1 MNFYSNLPNISISQ
15 FDGEIN
21 LYDVNKNS
29 DIYLKKNDGKN
40 FSNFLNKVGELS
52 PYLKRISKDEKKW
65 LNTVK
70 DKNLNQILND
80 LISDKKL
87 TYKRDIVQGCRLIK
101 KRSFLITSI
110 YDISGYISLD
120 QVSSILTC
128 ISDHIVTLL
137 SNHVIYLRGKDEK
150 ELDLKMNK
158 KNSFSF
164 FIIAMGKMGSF
175 ELNYSSDIDIILFFN
190 FNYTNIKDHFAAKQ
204 FIINKFKKLVK
215 ILTNFSEGDF
225 LYRVDLRLRPDP
237 SSTPIAIDTKFAEN
251 YYQKLGRTWERMAFI
266 KARPVCG
273 DIKKGKEFLK
283 KLDSFIWRNH
293 FDYAAI
299 DEVKNLREKMKLNS
313 PYLKLYDLSGYN
325 IKTGLGGIRDIELFT
340 QTYQLIVAGRNR
352 ELRGAKTVKTLNK
365 LKELGWLDHEPF
377 EKLVRAYNFFRTIEN
392 RLQIVNNTQNQNIPN
407 ESSPQFNQ
415 LATLAGFASC
425 SKFKDLVLQ
434 NLKNVKLITDDFFSN
449 FKFRNV
455 QKKNFLDTE
464 IIKSNEGKLGFK
476 LSNENLFY
484 SKISQLK
491 QLSIFKNESA
501 LRSFNA
507 LIPKISNEIIQFND
521 QNFVIDKFE
530 VFLKKLS
537 SGSQIFPLLE
547 NNPSSIKILLIVL
560 NSSSLISDQLS
571 NDVKLFDLFISKNFM
586 DSISSKETMNNELK
600 IRIGRN
606 NDFEFIIN
614 ELRRFVKERKFQI
627 SIHLILGKINCF
639 TASIFFTDTAEA
651 CVNILIPVIK
661 QNLKKRYG
669 YPSNH
674 LPAILGMGKLGSS
687 EMNFYSDLDLILI
700 YDHNVIYRIK
710 NDKYSSLETY
720 FARYTQALV
729 SAFTSLTEEG
739 KLYDVDMRLRPSGRK
754 GPVATSLSSFL
765 DYQLKKAWVWEHM
778 ALSRG
783 RIIAGDTN
791 TKNKLNRILIKVF
804 DKKIFLQKEIK
815 KQTKNMRLSL
825 QNNYSKKFEPE
836 NIKYG
841 RGGFQELELL
851 VQMGMLLMNIGYRKN
866 NQSPKKLISCL
877 YKVGFFDKEEYKNIT
892 EIYELFFYYQ
902 QVSCIMFFET
912 DQKKILSSHGV
923 DYLIKNLSKSVYYNK
938 EMNLNDLNLLLK
950 QKSQYIGK
958 LFDRKL
964 E

>member
-1 MNFYSNLPNISISQ
+1 
-15 FDGEIN
+15 
-21 LYDVNKNS
+21 
-29 DIYLKKNDGKN
+29 
-40 FSNFLNKVGELS
+40 
-52 PYLKRISKDEKKW
+52 
-65 LNTVK
+65 
-70 DKNLNQILND
+70 
-80 LISDKKL
+80 
-87 TYKRDIVQGCRLIK
+87 
-101 KRSFLITSI
+101 
-110 YDISGYISLD
+110 
-120 QVSSILTC
+120 
-128 ISDHIVTLL
+128 
-137 SNHVIYLRGKDEK
+137 
-150 ELDLKMNK
+150 
-158 KNSFSF
+158 
-164 FIIAMGKMGSF
+164 
-175 ELNYSSDIDIILFFN
+175 
-190 FNYTNIKDHFAAKQ
+190 
-204 FIINKFKKLVK
+204 
-215 ILTNFSEGDF
+215 
-225 LYRVDLRLRPDP
+225 
-237 SSTPIAIDTKFAEN
+237 
-251 YYQKLGRTWERMAFI
+251 
-266 KARPVCG
+266 
-273 DIKKGKEFLK
+273 
-283 KLDSFIWRNH
+283 
-293 FDYAAI
+293 
-299 DEVKNLREKMKLNS
+299 
-313 PYLKLYDLSGYN
+313 
-325 IKTGLGGIRDIELFT
+325 
-340 QTYQLIVAGRNR
+340 
-352 ELRGAKTVKTLNK
+352 
-365 LKELGWLDHEPF
+365 
-377 EKLVRAYNFFRTIEN
+377 
-392 RLQIVNNTQNQNIPN
+392 
-407 ESSPQFNQ
+407 
-415 LATLAGFASC
+415 
-425 SKFKDLVLQ
+425 
-434 NLKNVKLITDDFFSN
+434 
-449 FKFRNV
+449 
-455 QKKNFLDTE
+455 
-464 IIKSNEGKLGFK
+464 
-476 LSNENLFY
+476 
-484 SKISQLK
+484 
-491 QLSIFKNESA
+491 
-501 LRSFNA
+501 
-507 LIPKISNEIIQFND
+507 
-521 QNFVIDKFE
+521 
-530 VFLKKLS
+530 
-537 SGSQIFPLLE
+537 
-547 NNPSSIKILLIVL
+547 
-560 NSSSLISDQLS
+560 
-571 NDVKLFDLFISKNFM
+571 M

-600 IRIGRN
+600 IRISRN

-700 YDHNVIYRIK
+700 YDHEVIYKIK

-825 QNNYSKKFEPE
+825 QNNYSKQFDPD

-851 VQMGMLLMNIGYRKN
+851 VQMGMLLMNIGYRIN
-866 NQSPKKLISCL
+866 NQSPKILISCL
-877 YKVGFFDKEEYKNIT
+877 FKVGFFDKEEYKNIT

-923 DYLIKNLSKSVYYNK
+923 GYLIKNLSKSVNYNK
-938 EMNLNDLNLLLK
+938 EMDLNDLNLLLK

-964 E
+964 K

>member
-1 MNFYSNLPNISISQ
+1 MNFYSNLPKIPLSQ
-15 FDGEIN
+15 FDGEII
-21 LYDVNKNS
+21 LYDNHTKS
-29 DIYLKKNDGKN
+29 DRHLKKNN
-40 FSNFLNKVGELS
+40 IESFSNFLNKIGELS
-52 PYLKRISKDEKKW
+52 PYLKKISENEKNW
-65 LNTVK
+65 LNSVK
-70 DKNLNQILND
+70 YKNLNQIIND
-80 LISDKKL
+80 LISDKKFS
-87 TYKRDIVQGCRLIK
+87 YKRDIIQECRLIK
-101 KRSFLITSI
+101 RRSFLITSI

-120 QVSSILTC
+120 QVSIILTY

-137 SNHVIYLRGKDEK
+137 SNHVIYSNSKDAK
-150 ELDLKMNK
+150 ISDLKMNK

-175 ELNYSSDIDIILFFN
+175 ELNYSSDIDIILFFD
-190 FNYTNIKDHFAAKQ
+190 FKYTNINDHFETKQ

-237 SSTPIAIDTKFAEN
+237 SSTPIAIDIKFAEN

-273 DIKKGKEFLK
+273 DIKKGKEFLN

-340 QTYQLIVAGRNR
+340 QTYQLIVAGRTR
-352 ELRGAKTVKTLNK
+352 ELRGAKTIKTLNK
-365 LKELGWLDHEPF
+365 LKELGWLDHVTH
-377 EKLVRAYNFFRTIEN
+377 EKLVRAYNFFRAIEN
-392 RLQIVNNTQNQNIPN
+392 RLQIVNNTQNQNIPS
-407 ESSPQFNQ
+407 EFSLQFIQ
-415 LATLAGFASC
+415 LSTLAGFASS
-425 SKFKDLVLQ
+425 SKFKDQVLQ
-434 NLKNVKLITDDFFSN
+434 NLKIVKIITDDFFSN

-455 QKKNFLDTE
+455 QKKNILGAE
-464 IIKSNEGKLGFK
+464 IITTSKEKLGSKF
-476 LSNENLFY
+476 SNANSFY
-484 SKISQLK
+484 SRISQLK
-491 QLSIFKNESA
+491 KLSIFKNERT

-507 LIPKISNEIIQFND
+507 LIPKFSNEIIQFHD
-521 QNFVIDKFE
+521 QTFVIDKFE
-530 VFLKKLS
+530 AFLKKLT
-537 SGSQIFPLLE
+537 SGLQFFPLLE
-547 NNPSSIKILLIVL
+547 NNPSSIKILLIIL
-560 NSSSLISDQLS
+560 NSSTLISEQLS
-571 NDVKLFDLFISKNFM
+571 NDVKLFDLFISKKFM
-586 DSISSKETMNNELK
+586 ETISSKELISNELK
-600 IRIGRN
+600 IRINRN

-627 SIHLILGKINCF
+627 SIHLILGKIDCF
-639 TASIFFTDTAEA
+639 TASMFFTDTAEA
-651 CVNILIPVIK
+651 CVKFLIPVIK
-661 QNLKKRYG
+661 YNLKKRYG
-669 YPSNH
+669 YPANH

-700 YDHNVIYRIK
+700 YDPKVIYKIK

-754 GPVATSLSSFL
+754 GPVATSVSSFL

-783 RIIAGDTN
+783 RIIAGDTS
-791 TKNKLNRILIKVF
+791 TKNKLDRILIQ
-804 DKKIFLQKEIK
+804 IFEQQIFSEKEIK
-815 KQTKNMRLSL
+815 KQTQNMRLSL
-825 QNNYSKKFEPE
+825 QTNYSKEFDPE

-851 VQMGMLLMNIGYRKN
+851 VQMGMLLTNIGYRKN
-866 NQSPKKLISCL
+866 NQSPKKLINCL
-877 YKVGFFDKEEYKNIT
+877 FKVGFFDKEEYKNII
-892 EIYELFFYYQ
+892 EIYELFFCYQ
-902 QVSCIMFFET
+902 QISCIMFFET
-912 DQKKILSSHGV
+912 ENKKKLSSHGL
-923 DYLIKNLSKSVYYNK
+923 DYLSKNFFKSIKNDKKLKI
-938 EMNLNDLNLLLK
+938 NDLNQLLK
-950 QKSQYIGK
+950 QKSQYIGN

>member
-1 MNFYSNLPNISISQ
+1 MNFYSNLPKISISQ

-21 LYDVNKNS
+21 LYDVNKKS
-29 DIYLKKNDGKN
+29 DSYLKKNNGKN

-52 PYLKRISKDEKKW
+52 PYLKKISKDEKKW
-65 LNTVK
+65 LNAVK

-87 TYKRDIVQGCRLIK
+87 TYKRDIVQECRLIK

-120 QVSSILTC
+120 QVSSILTY

-164 FIIAMGKMGSF
+164 FIIAMGKMGSL

-190 FNYTNIKDHFAAKQ
+190 FNYTNIKDHFETKQ
-204 FIINKFKKLVK
+204 FIINKFKNLVK

-273 DIKKGKEFLK
+273 DIKKGKEFLN

-365 LKELGWLDHEPF
+365 LKELGWLAHDPF
-377 EKLVRAYNFFRTIEN
+377 EKLVRAYIFFRTIEN

-407 ESSPQFNQ
+407 ESSIQFNQ
-415 LATLAGFASC
+415 LAILAGFASC
-425 SKFKDLVLQ
+425 IKFKDLVLQ

-464 IIKSNEGKLGFK
+464 IIKSNEGKLGFN
-476 LSNENLFY
+476 LSYENLFY
-484 SKISQLK
+484 SRISQLK

-501 LRSFNA
+501 LRSFNS

-521 QNFVIDKFE
+521 QTFVIDKFE
-530 VFLKKLS
+530 LFLKKLS

-547 NNPSSIKILLIVL
+547 NNPLSIKILLIVL
-560 NSSSLISDQLS
+560 NSSNLISEQLS
-571 NDVKLFDLFISKNFM
+571 NDVKLFDLFISKNFLE
-586 DSISSKETMNNELK
+586 SISSKETMNNELK
-600 IRIGRN
+600 IRINRN
-606 NDFEFIIN
+606 DDFEFIIN

-627 SIHLILGKINCF
+627 SIHLILGKIDCF

-651 CVNILIPVIK
+651 CVNFLIPVIK
-661 QNLKKRYG
+661 LNLKKRYG
-669 YPSNH
+669 YPANH

-700 YDHNVIYRIK
+700 YDHEVIYKIK

-815 KQTKNMRLSL
+815 KQTKNMRLLL
-825 QNNYSKKFEPE
+825 QNNYSKKFDPE

-877 YKVGFFDKEEYKNIT
+877 FKVGFFDKEEYKNIT

-902 QVSCIMFFET
+902 QVSCIMFFEI
-912 DQKKILSSHGV
+912 DQKRFLSSHGV
-923 DYLIKNLSKSVYYNK
+923 DYLIKNLSKSVNYNK

>member
-52 PYLKRISKDEKKW
+52 PYLKKISKDEKKW
-65 LNTVK
+65 LNAVK

-87 TYKRDIVQGCRLIK
+87 TYKRDIVQECRLIK

-190 FNYTNIKDHFAAKQ
+190 FNYANIKDHFAAKQ

-273 DIKKGKEFLK
+273 DIKKGKEFLN

-352 ELRGAKTVKTLNK
+352 ELRGAKTIKTLNK

-530 VFLKKLS
+530 VF
-537 SGSQIFPLLE
+537 
-547 NNPSSIKILLIVL
+547 
-560 NSSSLISDQLS
+560 
-571 NDVKLFDLFISKNFM
+571 
-586 DSISSKETMNNELK
+586 
-600 IRIGRN
+600 
-606 NDFEFIIN
+606 
-614 ELRRFVKERKFQI
+614 
-627 SIHLILGKINCF
+627 
-639 TASIFFTDTAEA
+639 
-651 CVNILIPVIK
+651 
-661 QNLKKRYG
+661 
-669 YPSNH
+669 
-674 LPAILGMGKLGSS
+674 
-687 EMNFYSDLDLILI
+687 
-700 YDHNVIYRIK
+700 
-710 NDKYSSLETY
+710 
-720 FARYTQALV
+720 
-729 SAFTSLTEEG
+729 
-739 KLYDVDMRLRPSGRK
+739 
-754 GPVATSLSSFL
+754 
-765 DYQLKKAWVWEHM
+765 
-778 ALSRG
+778 
-783 RIIAGDTN
+783 
-791 TKNKLNRILIKVF
+791 
-804 DKKIFLQKEIK
+804 
-815 KQTKNMRLSL
+815 
-825 QNNYSKKFEPE
+825 
-836 NIKYG
+836 
-841 RGGFQELELL
+841 
-851 VQMGMLLMNIGYRKN
+851 
-866 NQSPKKLISCL
+866 
-877 YKVGFFDKEEYKNIT
+877 
-892 EIYELFFYYQ
+892 
-902 QVSCIMFFET
+902 
-912 DQKKILSSHGV
+912 
-923 DYLIKNLSKSVYYNK
+923 
-938 EMNLNDLNLLLK
+938 
-950 QKSQYIGK
+950 
-958 LFDRKL
+958 
-964 E
+964 